1 MIPVTLS
8 QPAPPEEPLPVG
20 DGEFETLCR
29 RADILRLRGT
39 PVALAL
45 SGGPDSVALG
55 CLLSRAGFAPLH
67 ALVVDH
73 GLRPDSADEARRAQ
87 DTAAGWPGVRTAV
100 LTRTPP
106 PGAARLME
114 TARRDRYRLLAG
126 YCRDHEIRTLFVAH
140 HRDDQ
145 AETFLFRLAKGS
157 GLDGLAAMSAIQP
170 YGPGLDIVRP
180 LLDVPKE
187 RLAATCR
194 AHGLSFAEDP
204 SNADPRF
211 ARPRLRAAR
220 EALEAE
226 GLSVKRLAVTAARL
240 SRARQ
245 ALDQYARAALET
257 AQTGPEKKGRIALQ
271 IAPLAAHPP
280 ETRLRV
286 LALALDGL
294 TPENEAGYG
303 PRREKLEAL
312 AERLFSGTPFRGE
325 TLGGFIFRID
335 EKTGQIDIT
344 REKTPPAAADD
355 DKSGKD
361 DGDGENHIPL

>member
-1 MIPVTLS
+1 MHP
-8 QPAPPEEPLPVG
+8 PPEDALPIG
-20 DGEFETLCR
+20 EEEFEALCR
-29 RADILRLRGT
+29 RTDVLRLRGA

-45 SGGPDSVALG
+45 SGGPDSVAL
-55 CLLSRAGFAPLH
+55 CHLLSRAGFAPLH

-73 GLRPDSADEARRAQ
+73 GLRPGSADEARRAR
-87 DTAAGWPGVRTAV
+87 DMAAGWPGVHAAV
-100 LTRTPP
+100 LTRTPT

-114 TARRDRYRLLAG
+114 SARRDRYRLLAA
-126 YCRDHEIRTLFVAH
+126 YCRERGIRALFTAH

-157 GLDGLAAMSAIQP
+157 GLDGLAAMSAVQP
-170 YGPGLDIVRP
+170 YEPGLDIVRP
-180 LLDVPKE
+180 LLDVPKD

-226 GLSVKRLAVTAARL
+226 GLSAKRLAVTAARL
-240 SRARQ
+240 ASARQ
-245 ALDQYARAALET
+245 ALEHYAKAALE
-257 AQTGPEKKGRIALQ
+257 AARTGPAAEGRIGLQ

-286 LALALDGL
+286 LALALAGL
-294 TPENEAGYG
+294 DPENGAGYG

-312 AERLFSGTPFRGE
+312 AARLFSDTPFRGE

-335 EKTGQIDIT
+335 RKKGEIVIARETGT
-344 REKTPPAAADD
+344 
-355 DKSGKD
+355 
-361 DGDGENHIPL
+361 DGDGKNHIPL